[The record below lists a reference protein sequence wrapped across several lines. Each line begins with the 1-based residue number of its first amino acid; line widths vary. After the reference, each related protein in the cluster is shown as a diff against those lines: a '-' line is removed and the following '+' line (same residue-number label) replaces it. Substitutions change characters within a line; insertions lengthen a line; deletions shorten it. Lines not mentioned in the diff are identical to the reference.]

1 MAVFN
6 SYSVFDIKSVT
17 FGVPFFSVNE
27 ATARRDFCDLAS
39 DPSTTVC
46 RHKEDFRLYFLGT
59 FDSGTGR
66 FSPCD
71 IPHFVC
77 DALEFSRDYSSDSP
91 SSDSRVSDFTFGGF
105 RDDED

>member
-66 FSPCD
+66 FCPCD
-71 IPHFVC
+71 IPIFVC
-77 DALEFSRDYSSDSP
+77 DALEFSDSP

-105 RDDED
+105 INED

>member
-6 SYSVFDIKSVT
+6 SYSVFDVKSVT

-27 ATARRDFCDLAS
+27 ATARRDFGDLAS

-46 RHKEDFRLYFLGT
+46 RHKEDFSLYFLGT

-66 FSPCD
+66 FVPCD
-71 IPHFVC
+71 IPLFIC
-77 DALEFSRDYSSDSP
+77 QALEFSSPTDSP
-91 SSDSRVSDFTFGGF
+91 RVSDFTFGGF

>member
-71 IPHFVC
+71 IPLFIC
-77 DALEFSRDYSSDSP
+77 QALEF

-105 RDDED
+105 REDEDQVYL